1 MTVEYRYMKIS
12 EMDEKAY
19 EKAYF
24 MMSENRKKR
33 VNSCRFTD
41 DRRRTVAADF
51 LLRELASSWLHKR
64 PEDILI
70 MNDRDGAPCIKD
82 EDVFVSISHSG
93 EYAAAVIGD
102 KRVGIDI
109 EKIRKAE
116 DAVIRRICNE
126 KETAYIFD
134 VTGSERDRRFIE
146 VWTFKEAY
154 YKYDNSIDDF
164 TAIGLFECDI
174 RRKTMEIDGHIMTVV
189 YE

>member
-1 MTVEYRYMKIS
+1 MKIGDL
-12 EMDEKAY
+12 DEKAY

-24 MMSENRKKR
+24 LMSEDRKRKAD
-33 VNSCRFTD
+33 SFRFED
-41 DRRRTVAADF
+41 DRKRSVAADL
-51 LLRELASSWLHKR
+51 LLRELASERLHKS

-70 MNDRDGAPCIKD
+70 MNDRNGAPYI
-82 EDVFVSISHSG
+82 EGENVFVSISHSG